1 MIIICGSN
9 DNHVNNNH
17 CDSCDDDPGV
27 NYILKIFDFLF
38 DKSHRNFM
46 VKCSFILNLK
56 YFNLNFLF

>member
-46 VKCSFILNLK
+46 
-56 YFNLNFLF
+56 